1 MEMYPRHISKFIEK
15 VSKGIEPE
23 LLGESTIVWWQNV
36 KMNIGTPVSTKI
48 FYKLFRKCLV

>member
-1 MEMYPRHISKFIEK
+1 MVMYPRHISQFIDK